1 MVGEFD
7 KRVEE
12 SVSRVRADLEFSKND
27 CVRYER
33 LYVSMKSK
41 HEEMQVALDTR
52 NKEFVEWRKAVN
64 MDSYKDLS
72 VQEHVER
79 ETDKLQARYES
90 TISKLRNQVE
100 DLVEENSKLRD
111 KNLQASKMQKSELE
125 NEIKDLKLQIE
136 VLKRSHHET
145 EKLASELIKDKD
157 RIQVMLKKESPI
169 IFRRLQQDVFTEM
182 SIYR

>member
-1 MVGEFD
+1 MIGEFD

-41 HEEMQVALDTR
+41 HEEMQVALETR

-72 VQEHVER
+72 V
-79 ETDKLQARYES
+79 
-90 TISKLRNQVE
+90 
-100 DLVEENSKLRD
+100 
-111 KNLQASKMQKSELE
+111 
-125 NEIKDLKLQIE
+125 
-136 VLKRSHHET
+136 
-145 EKLASELIKDKD
+145 
-157 RIQVMLKKESPI
+157 
-169 IFRRLQQDVFTEM
+169 
-182 SIYR
+182 